1 MVPGT
6 LVVLVALLAQIVPP
20 DFARHPSRKLWRDG
34 ISGWGPEVTAA
45 WMAKR
50 TPRTSW
56 TRRGWNA
63 FRWGMGPADV
73 ADRLRDANG
82 DFRASAP
89 EGWDICVSV
98 KGAEPAEARC
108 YVHFEDHA
116 LMLWGAAV
124 SPEFGPTAGA
134 SSSST
139 ACAPPRH
146 VDELLPPPR
155 SGRDDSRTI
164 AAEA

>member
-20 DFARHPSRKLWRDG
+20 DFARRPSRKLWRDG

-98 KGAEPAEARC
+98 KGAEPPEARC
-108 YVHFEDHA
+108 RRVDR
-116 LMLWGAAV
+116 LSDLSPAV
-124 SPEFGPTAGA
+124 SSLGGERHMLAAWASGQADAGRA
-134 SSSST
+134 AGGKSL
-139 ACAPPRH
+139 PR
-146 VDELLPPPR
+146 L
-155 SGRDDSRTI
+155 GRHP
-164 AAEA
+164 